1 LSTNISVAGFIFVKK
16 YFTFDEN
23 IKLMELKAAIEARTS
38 VRVFS
43 DEKIPLSNI
52 REMVRLAGLA
62 PSVNNF
68 QPWRYIAIMNTDLL
82 NTMADVVARKIEDLP
97 SSKSIAAGNLKK
109 QVTWFSTFFKDAPV
123 VLILVTRPYETVLES
138 AVEVSHDAINEIR
151 NYPDI
156 QSAGASIQNI
166 LLAAVDMGYGA
177 CWLSGAMLAREELEK
192 MLKIKAPEKMLAFI
206 VIGKPRSENKPKV
219 KPNLADSME
228 IIE

>member
-1 LSTNISVAGFIFVKK
+1 MKIFR
-16 YFTFDEN
+16 Y
-23 IKLMELKAAIEARTS
+23 MELKAAIESRTS

-43 DEKIPLSNI
+43 DEKIDMDDVK
-52 REMVRLAGLA
+52 EMVRLAGLA

-68 QPWRYIAIMNTDLL
+68 QPWRYIAILNRALL
-82 NTMADVVARKIEDLP
+82 NQMADIVAQKIESLP
-97 SSKSIAAGNLKK
+97 VTKSIAAKNVKS

-138 AVEVSHDAINEIR
+138 GVEISHDEINRIR

-166 LLAAVDMGYGA
+166 LLSAVDMGYGA
-177 CWLSGAMLAREELEK
+177 CWLSGAMFAREEIEK
-192 MLKIKAPEKMLAFI
+192 LLNIKAPEKMLAI
-206 VIGKPRSENKPKV
+206 VVIGKPRNENKPKE
-219 KPNLADSME
+219 KPNLADSLE